1 MKCVKA
7 ISNKQHFGDLK
18 IGDCF
23 LVVGVQSPMIKLP
36 KVNQAGKGEVNAFV
50 LLDNRLW
57 HCPDVFSVTPSPP
70 RRTSLLKEI

>member
-23 LVVGVQSPMIKLP
+23 LIIGDQSPMIKLP
-36 KVNQAGKGEVNAFV
+36 KVNLEGKKSKCFYSA
-50 LLDNRLW
+50 
-57 HCPDVFSVTPSPP
+57 
-70 RRTSLLKEI
+70 

>member
-23 LVVGVQSPMIKLP
+23 LIVGDQSPMIKLP
-36 KVNQAGKGEVNAFV
+36 KANQAGQGEVNAFS

-57 HCPDVFSVTPSPP
+57 YCPNDFSVIPLPHAE
-70 RRTSLLKEI
+70 LHY